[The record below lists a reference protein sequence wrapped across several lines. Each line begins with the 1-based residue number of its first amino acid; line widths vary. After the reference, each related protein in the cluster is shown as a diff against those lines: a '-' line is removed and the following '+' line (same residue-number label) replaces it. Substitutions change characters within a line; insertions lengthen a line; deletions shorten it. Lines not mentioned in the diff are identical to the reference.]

1 MDGLQMNRYLIGIS
15 ILLNAVLLMF
25 LFGVLPFTLYLSIIL
40 NIVFIWYIRNNLAS
54 LEEVREDLLST
65 LEIVESFS
73 DHLDQLHEIET
84 FYGDETLQALINH
97 SREVIN
103 DLVDLQEKY
112 YDLEVGLETY
122 DDNEETEEEETPEE
136 KE

>member
-1 MDGLQMNRYLIGIS
+1 MNRYLIGIS

-25 LFGVLPFTLYLSIIL
+25 LFGVLPFALYLSIIL
-40 NIVFIWYIRNNLAS
+40 NIIFIWYIRNNLAS
-54 LEEVREDLLST
+54 LEEVREDLVST
-65 LEIVESFS
+65 LEIIESFS
-73 DHLDQLHEIET
+73 DHLDRLHELET
-84 FYGDETLQALINH
+84 FYGDETLQTLINH

-122 DDNEETEEEETPEE
+122 DDNEEAEEEETPEE
-136 KE
+136 EK

>member
-1 MDGLQMNRYLIGIS
+1 MNRYLIGIS

>member
-1 MDGLQMNRYLIGIS
+1 MNKYLIGIS

-25 LFGVLPFTLYLSIIL
+25 LFGVLPFALYLSIII
-40 NIVFIWYIRNNLAS
+40 NIVFVWYTRNNLAS
-54 LEEVREDLLST
+54 LEEVTEDLVDT
-65 LEIVESFS
+65 LEIIESFS
-73 DHLDQLHEIET
+73 NHLDQLHELET

-103 DLVDLQEKY
+103 DLVNLQEKY

-122 DDNEETEEEETPEE
+122 DNEEAEEEEAPE
-136 KE
+136 KEE

>member
-1 MDGLQMNRYLIGIS
+1 MDGLQMNKYLIGIS

-25 LFGVLPFTLYLSIIL
+25 LFGVLPFALYLSIII
-40 NIVFIWYIRNNLAS
+40 NIVFVWYTRNNLAS
-54 LEEVREDLLST
+54 LEEVTEDLVDT
-65 LEIVESFS
+65 LEIIESFS
-73 DHLDQLHEIET
+73 NHLDQLHELET

-103 DLVDLQEKY
+103 DLVNLQEKY

-122 DDNEETEEEETPEE
+122 DNEEAEEEEAPE
-136 KE
+136 KEE